1 MFIKPLNTVVAKVS
15 GNVPLRV
22 VLIVPFVLQIFAAV
36 GLTGWLSLRNG
47 QKAVND
53 VATQLRSEI
62 TAHIR
67 ARLDAFIET
76 PRLINQINEAAIRQ
90 GQVNPEDTK
99 AMERYLFTQIQFF
112 EYMTFISYGNNRGD
126 YVTVSR
132 HVDDRTLRLGIANLS
147 TQNVFYNYATDS
159 QGNHTQ
165 LVQIIPN
172 FDPRKRRWY
181 ETAMQAGKPVW
192 YPIYKYASIDSLGV
206 GIANPVYDETG
217 SLRGVLAA
225 DVALVQISRFLHSLK
240 IGRTGQAFIMEP
252 DGMLVASSNLEKP
265 FIVQGKDTKRI
276 RAIDSTDALI
286 RGAATYLKERFD
298 NLSTINNSQQLDFE
312 IGGKRQFL
320 QVLPYKDGFGLDLLI
335 VVVIPEA
342 DFMEQI
348 DASTRT
354 TILLCIAALIVAT
367 VIGILT
373 SRWVIKPILRLN
385 TAAKEIAK
393 GEWDKTVQI
402 RRSDELGE
410 LAKSFNRMASQLQES
425 FETLEQ
431 RVANRTAELAEAK
444 EKAEVANQA
453 KSSFIANMSHELRS
467 PLNAILGFAQ
477 LMTRSQTL
485 LPEHIE
491 NVGIISRSGEHLLTL
506 INQVLDLSK
515 IEAGRI
521 TLNDNNFDLYHLL
534 DDLEDMFRLKA
545 DDKGL
550 QLLFE
555 RTSEVPRYV
564 RTDQLKLRQVLINLL
579 SNAFKFTKEG
589 GVSVRVGVDN
599 SQLLIANGKES
610 AVSDEQLAISREP
623 LAITFEV
630 EDTGAGI
637 AQEELC
643 HLFEAFVQTQ
653 TGKDAQ
659 EGTGL
664 GLPISRQFVQLMGG
678 QIKVKSEVGC
688 GTLFKFDI
696 QVNLIE
702 ADDIASKQPTRRV
715 IALEP
720 NQQRYRIL
728 IVDDKLTN
736 RQLLVKLLNPL
747 GFDLKE
753 ACNGKQAIEVWESFE
768 PHLIWMDMRM
778 PVMDGYEATKHIK
791 ATLKGQAT
799 AIIALTA
806 SVLEEERAVV
816 LSTGCDDFLRK
827 PFREADM
834 FAIMHK
840 HIGVRYIY
848 EDQAP
853 LQPETFNSSLIPHSD
868 TLRSPL
874 DSSSFQNLSIG
885 WVTNLKQ
892 AILNVDLDS
901 ISILI
906 EQIRTQDAALANTI
920 KNCIDNFEYDKI
932 LNLIGQE
939 NAELN
944 NRNSE

>member
-15 GNVPLRV
+15 GNVPLRI

-67 ARLDAFIET
+67 SRLDAFVET
-76 PRLINQINEAAIRQ
+76 PHLINQINEAAIRQ

-132 HVDDRTLRLGIANLS
+132 HVDDRTLRLGIANSS

-159 QGNHTQ
+159 QGNRTQ

-172 FDPRKRRWY
+172 FDPRKRPWY
-181 ETAMQAGKPVW
+181 QTAMQAGKPVW
-192 YPIYKYASIDSLGV
+192 YPIYKYASFDSLGV

-217 SLRGVLAA
+217 SLRGVQTA

-252 DGMLVASSNLEKP
+252 DGMLVAASNLEKP

-276 RAIDSTDALI
+276 RAIASRDALI
-286 RGAATYLKERFD
+286 RGAATYLKERFE

-320 QVLPYKDGFGLDLLI
+320 QVLPYKDRFGLDLLI
-335 VVVIPEA
+335 VVVVPEA

-348 DASTRT
+348 DASTRM

-425 FETLEQ
+425 IETLEQ
-431 RVANRTAELAEAK
+431 RVADRTAELAVAK

-453 KSSFIANMSHELRS
+453 KSNFIANMSHELRS

-477 LMTRSQTL
+477 LMARSKTL
-485 LPEHIE
+485 PPEHQE
-491 NVGIISRSGEHLLTL
+491 NISIVTRSGEHLLTL
-506 INQVLDLSK
+506 INNVLDLSK
-515 IEAGRI
+515 IEAGHT
-521 TLNDNNFDLYHLL
+521 TLYPRNLDLYRLL
-534 DDLEDMFRLKA
+534 DDVEDMFHLKA
-545 DDKGL
+545 EDQGL

-555 RTSEVPRYV
+555 RTANVPQYV
-564 RTDQLKLRQVLINLL
+564 RTDEVKLRQVLINLL
-579 SNAFKFTKEG
+579 NNALKFTQEG
-589 GVSVRVGVDN
+589 GVSVRVGIAN
-599 SQLLIANGKES
+599 SQSLIANSKQKTLNN
-610 AVSDEQLAISREP
+610 EQLAISNEQ

-630 EDTGAGI
+630 EDTGPGI
-637 AQEELC
+637 APDELDS
-643 HLFEAFVQTQ
+643 LFEAFVQTQ

-664 GLPISRQFVQLMGG
+664 GLPISRSFVQLMGG
-678 QIKVKSEVGC
+678 EMRVSSQVGR

-696 QVNLIE
+696 KVSVVDALDIE
-702 ADDIASKQPTRRV
+702 SQQPARRV

-720 NQQRYRIL
+720 NQHQLRIL
-728 IVDDKLTN
+728 IVDDKPTN
-736 RQLLVKLLNPL
+736 RQLLIQLLNPL
-747 GFDLKE
+747 GFKLKE
-753 ACNGKQAIEVWESFE
+753 ACNGKEAIEVWESFE

-778 PVMDGYEATKHIK
+778 PVMDGYEATKQIK

-799 AIIALTA
+799 SIVALTA
-806 SVLEEERAVV
+806 SVLEEERVVV

-827 PFREADM
+827 PFREADI
-834 FAIMHK
+834 FAVMHK
-840 HIGVRYIY
+840 HLGVRYIY
-848 EDQAP
+848 EDLTQVDGLKTQDTGTNTLSAAA
-853 LQPETFNSSLIPHSD
+853 FNALP
-868 TLRSPL
+868 SPW
-874 DSSSFQNLSIG
+874 IA
-885 WVTNLKQ
+885 NLKQ
-892 AILNVDLDS
+892 ALLNVDLDL
-901 ISILI
+901 IAAII
-906 EQIRTQDAALANTI
+906 EQIQVQDVALSKALRS
-920 KNCIDNFEYDKI
+920 CIEHFEYDKI
-932 LNLIGQE
+932 LQLI
-939 NAELN
+939 
-944 NRNSE
+944 SEIEIGKR

>member
-15 GNVPLRV
+15 GNVPLRI

-67 ARLDAFIET
+67 SRLDAFVET
-76 PRLINQINEAAIRQ
+76 PHLINQINEAAIRQ

-132 HVDDRTLRLGIANLS
+132 HVGDRTLRLGIANSS
-147 TQNVFYNYATDS
+147 TQNVFYSYATDS
-159 QGNHTQ
+159 QGNRTQ

-181 ETAMQAGKPVW
+181 QTAMQAGKPVW
-192 YPIYKYASIDSLGV
+192 YPIYKYASFDSLGV

-217 SLRGVLAA
+217 SLRGVQTA

-252 DGMLVASSNLEKP
+252 DGMLVAASNLEKP

-276 RAIDSTDALI
+276 RAIASRDALI
-286 RGAATYLKERFD
+286 RGAATYLKERFE

-320 QVLPYKDGFGLDLLI
+320 QVLPYKDRFGLDLLI
-335 VVVIPEA
+335 VVVVPEA

-348 DASTRT
+348 DASTRM

-402 RRSDELGE
+402 RHSDELGE
-410 LAKSFNRMASQLQES
+410 LAKSFNKMASQLQES
-425 FETLEQ
+425 IETLEQ
-431 RVANRTAELAEAK
+431 RVADRTAELAVAK

-453 KSSFIANMSHELRS
+453 KSNFIANMSHELRS

-477 LMTRSQTL
+477 LMARSKTL
-485 LPEHIE
+485 PPEHQE
-491 NVGIISRSGEHLLTL
+491 NISIVTRSGEHLLTL
-506 INQVLDLSK
+506 INNVLDLSK
-515 IEAGRI
+515 IEAGHT
-521 TLNDNNFDLYHLL
+521 TLYPRNLDLYRLL
-534 DDLEDMFRLKA
+534 DDVEDMFHLKA
-545 DDKGL
+545 EDQGL

-555 RTSEVPRYV
+555 RTANVPQYV
-564 RTDQLKLRQVLINLL
+564 RTDEVKLRQVLINLL
-579 SNAFKFTKEG
+579 NNALKFTQEG
-589 GVSVRVGVDN
+589 GVSVRVGIAN
-599 SQLLIANGKES
+599 SQSLIANSKQKTLNN
-610 AVSDEQLAISREP
+610 EQLAISNEQ

-630 EDTGAGI
+630 EDTGPGI
-637 AQEELC
+637 APDELDS
-643 HLFEAFVQTQ
+643 LFEAFVQTQ

-664 GLPISRQFVQLMGG
+664 GLPISRSFAQLMGG
-678 QIKVKSEVGC
+678 EMTVSSQVGR

-696 QVNLIE
+696 KVSVVDALDIE
-702 ADDIASKQPTRRV
+702 SQQPARRV

-720 NQQRYRIL
+720 NQHPLRIL
-728 IVDDKLTN
+728 IVDDKPTN
-736 RQLLVKLLNPL
+736 RQLLIKLLNPL
-747 GFDLKE
+747 GFKLKE
-753 ACNGKQAIEVWESFE
+753 ACNGKEAIEVWESFE

-778 PVMDGYEATKHIK
+778 PVMDGYEATKQIK

-799 AIIALTA
+799 SIVALTA
-806 SVLEEERAVV
+806 SVLEEERVVV

-827 PFREADM
+827 PFREADI
-834 FAIMHK
+834 FAVMHK
-840 HIGVRYIY
+840 HLGVRYIY
-848 EDQAP
+848 EDLTQVDGLKTQDTGTNTLSAAA
-853 LQPETFNSSLIPHSD
+853 FNALP
-868 TLRSPL
+868 SPW
-874 DSSSFQNLSIG
+874 IA
-885 WVTNLKQ
+885 NLKQ
-892 AILNVDLDS
+892 ALLNVDLDL
-901 ISILI
+901 IAAII
-906 EQIRTQDAALANTI
+906 EQIQVQDVALAKALTS
-920 KNCIDNFEYDKI
+920 CIEHFDYDKI
-932 LNLIGQE
+932 LQLI
-939 NAELN
+939 
-944 NRNSE
+944 SEIEIGDR